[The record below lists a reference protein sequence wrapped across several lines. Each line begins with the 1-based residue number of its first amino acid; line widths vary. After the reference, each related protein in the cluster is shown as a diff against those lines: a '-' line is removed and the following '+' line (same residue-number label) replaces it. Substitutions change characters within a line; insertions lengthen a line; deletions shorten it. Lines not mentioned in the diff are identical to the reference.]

1 MNVEVRRP
9 GMLDVATDAPSS
21 PTEMPVPTELPT
33 PTSPGV
39 ADGSQKVLAST
50 VPRRLAGRC
59 YQYRSDLT
67 DAEMR
72 LLHAGCRDE
81 TTAECR
87 RSGRVLGPD
96 PNRVRGMWGA
106 VVSGADFM
114 GERVVVVNAVLD
126 FAVARSPFVGD
137 VAAPRHGV
145 LDDAVD
151 GYCG

>member
-39 ADGSQKVLAST
+39 ADGSQEVLAST

-59 YQYRSDLT
+59 YQYRSDPT

-114 GERVVVVNAVLD
+114 GERVVAVNAVLD